1 MPDKG
6 RGMVPPHDVSPGSLV
21 HAEEPY
27 ATVRSSYFLCNI
39 KFILNILCMSD
50 AQCF

>member
-6 RGMVPPHDVSPGSLV
+6 RGTVPSYDVSPGSLV

-27 ATVRSSYFLCNI
+27 ATVRNNYFLCNI
-39 KFILNILCMSD
+39 KFILNILRY
-50 AQCF
+50 